1 MIMKNILVSIDFNKG
16 EDLIIKKAIEI
27 AEKFNSKVWIIHI
40 TAPEPDFVGYNVGPE
55 YIRENR
61 ANELRKEHKILEEHA
76 KNLNDQGIEAQ
87 GLLIQGATIEMILEE
102 SKKLKVDLIIAG
114 HQEHNFIYK
123 AFIGSVSAGLIKK
136 SKIPILIV
144 PIE

>member
-1 MIMKNILVSIDFNKG
+1 MKNILVSIDFNKG

-76 KNLNDQGIEAQ
+76 KNLNEQGIEAQ

>member
-1 MIMKNILVSIDFNKG
+1 MKNILVSIDFNKG

>member
-27 AEKFNSKVWIIHI
+27 AEKFNSKVWSIHI